1 MDIYLGAR
9 SHDQD
14 IHVRQCGSEV
24 CTSGHAFGPAVRD
37 YHLIHSIASGRGT
50 FYAEGR
56 EYPLG
61 ANQGFIIF
69 PGQVTTYRADE
80 KDPWVYGW
88 MGYEGRD
95 ATILTETVGLTREN
109 PVFHMASGAETVDRI
124 RRVTRTPSDVRLF
137 DLALVS
143 ELYAMLFEI
152 GKARPTPREDALWQ
166 YYRRAAWY
174 LKGNYQRDVRIEDV
188 SRLRGPQPVATLQGI
203 PESGRQVAQGI
214 PEYAQGGGGRAA
226 SQDDAAFDGG
236 GGGLLGL
243 RVRSATGQDVPRVNR
258 HYARRVPEG
267 FQGLNRMTACCP
279 PPFLQMI
286 STLHRSVFLQ
296 YLSALISK

>member
-88 MGYEGRD
+88 MGYEGRG
-95 ATILTETVGLTREN
+95 AAILTETVGLTREN
-109 PVFHMASGAETVDRI
+109 PVFHMASGAEMVDRI

-188 SRLRGPQPVATLQGI
+188 AAFVGLSRSQLFRVFQKVDGKSPREYLNTLRVEEAARLLKTTQLSMEEV
-203 PESGRQVAQGI
+203 
-214 PEYAQGGGGRAA
+214 AA
-226 SQDDAAFDGG
+226 SSGFASVRR
-236 GGGLLGL
+236 LGEMF
-243 RVRSATGQDVPRVNR
+243 RASTGTTPGA
-258 HYARRVPEG
+258 YRRASRG
-267 FQGLNRMTACCP
+267 
-279 PPFLQMI
+279 
-286 STLHRSVFLQ
+286 
-296 YLSALISK
+296 